1 MREVNFSIPS
11 VNKAAVNI
19 TTTLYDRRAL
29 DCTSTLPLINSL
41 NHLAYLTT
49 SSDRIRD
56 ILTVD
61 GGIEQLVCILK
72 AGRSKDLMEMWKWN
86 LAFQCVVNIG
96 VRGSENVRTRVVEAD
111 MVPVIAT
118 ILDNYIRV
126 VDRIRASSSAAA
138 STDPEASRSKQHK
151 TAINTT
157 TTSTTNTTTTTTTTT
172 TSIPTSSTS
181 SRRDQPPRT
190 SRASFYDHRSDQRN
204 ARRQAPPPSIEIP
217 LPYAQDGPEHN
228 TATTNTATTAATTA
242 TTAATEGRHNNLHT
256 PIDVQPSP
264 HIVLTSPPERTTFN
278 HHHHHHHPREGHRHR
293 IMQPLAS
300 ATVATAAA
308 TTTPTTDPFNPIR
321 QVRDVDR
328 LPSAL
333 PGLQAGITSQP
344 ESPTTPLGA
353 GAPQANIPPLMPR
366 IFHRRPSVRQQRSA
380 SGESDDADAQ
390 PEPDDNDIIMGEGDL
405 ETTNVETAEQQPIVD
420 LDSSGMDLEDINM
433 RDRDAMLDDASTV
446 NAPTQAAQA
455 ATSPANGHPPTH
467 AHARQPNGHQAPG
480 VFNNPYPFYL
490 QNQNQNQH
498 HQPSQS
504 QSHPQSNPHS
514 HSASQPHS
522 SRSGNPAGPTI
533 LAAMPRDEDVLLALQ
548 LLAYVSKYCNL
559 RSYFQQTHLV
569 PRLKIGKEL
578 EMLDEANPLPAST
591 SSSSSGP
598 STSAPSGSNTTASP
612 QTAEEAQEEMEEYIL
627 PDDFNIFPLVEKFTV
642 RHHTKDMQYW
652 ACVVMRNLCRK
663 DDSRG
668 GIRQCAYY
676 KCGKW
681 EEFQRQFAKC
691 RRCRRTKYCSKEC
704 QKSAW
709 VYHRHWCHSSPEH

>member
-1 MREVNFSIPS
+1 
-11 VNKAAVNI
+11 
-19 TTTLYDRRAL
+19 
-29 DCTSTLPLINSL
+29 
-41 NHLAYLTT
+41 
-49 SSDRIRD
+49 
-56 ILTVD
+56 
-61 GGIEQLVCILK
+61 
-72 AGRSKDLMEMWKWN
+72 
-86 LAFQCVVNIG
+86 
-96 VRGSENVRTRVVEAD
+96 

-151 TAINTT
+151 SVINGPLA
-157 TTSTTNTTTTTTTTT
+157 TST
-172 TSIPTSSTS
+172 STS
-181 SRRDQPPRT
+181 TRRELPPRT

-217 LPYAQDGPEHN
+217 LPYSQDGPEN
-228 TATTNTATTAATTA
+228 NTATTAATTA

-278 HHHHHHHPREGHRHR
+278 HHHHHHHHQREGHRHR

-300 ATVATAAA
+300 AAV
-308 TTTPTTDPFNPIR
+308 TTTTTPTTITPTTDPFNPLR
-321 QVRDVDR
+321 QARDVDR

-366 IFHRRPSVRQQRSA
+366 IFHRRPSVRQQRST
-380 SGESDDADAQ
+380 SGESEDADAQ
-390 PEPDDNDIIMGEGDL
+390 PDDNDIIMGEGDL
-405 ETTNVETAEQQPIVD
+405 DTANVDATERQPIVD
-420 LDSSGMDLEDINM
+420 LDSSAMDLEDINM

-446 NAPTQAAQA
+446 NAPTRTAQA
-455 ATSPANGHPPTH
+455 TASPVNGHPQTH
-467 AHARQPNGHQAPG
+467 THARQPNGHQAPG

-490 QNQNQNQH
+490 QNQNQTQH
-498 HQPSQS
+498 HQPFQSQSNPQANPQS
-504 QSHPQSNPHS
+504 QSHSQSQP
-514 HSASQPHS
+514 QPHS
-522 SRSGNPAGPTI
+522 SRSGNLAGPTI

-578 EMLDEANPLPAST
+578 EVLDEANPLPAST
-591 SSSSSGP
+591 SSS
-598 STSAPSGSNTTASP
+598 TSAPASTSITTP
-612 QTAEEAQEEMEEYIL
+612 QAAEEAQEEMEEYIL